1 MCRYLDD
8 DEGIKKFFAA
18 FHLYDKFPVSVVI
31 DDFGDFFDERYFL
44 FFMDRL
50 CGFFFCVRFNYFRNF
65 DSRSCQQRYGNPRGR
80 DLAMVRTLALC
91 HNAMIHAK

>member
-50 CGFFFCVRFNYFRNF
+50 CGFVFVF
-65 DSRSCQQRYGNPRGR
+65 DLILFVISIQGAANK
-80 DLAMVRTLALC
+80 DMVT
-91 HNAMIHAK
+91 HEEETWQWFGH